1 MISICMIVKNESKVL
16 EKSLESIKDYNFE
29 IIIVDTGSS
38 DNTKEIARKYT
49 DKVYDFK
56 WCNDFSQARNFSIS
70 KAANDFVLVLD
81 ADEVIIDI
89 DLKQIEKLINKNSEK
104 VGRII
109 IKNEYY
115 RDGNKFTYKE
125 YVNRLFN
132 KNLFIYKGLIHEQV
146 TTQNGKLFRTYNLP
160 LEIHHIGYNNEE
172 ITRKNKIIRNIEMLK
187 EALRENSEDPYI
199 YYQLGKSYYMNDNFK
214 EAKYNFETALSFNL
228 DTKFEYVQDLIET
241 YGYALINTGDY
252 KKALDVLQYEKYFEN
267 SSDFIFLQALVF
279 MNNGLF
285 DMAVNSFKKATC
297 FKTSK
302 MEGVNSYLA
311 YYNLGVIYECLGMLS
326 EAIYY
331 YNLCGDFNMAKNR
344 LNNLIANNEVI

>member
-89 DLKQIEKLINKNSEK
+89 DLKEIEKLINKNSEK

-241 YGYALINTGDY
+241 YGYSLIKLEEY
-252 KKALDVLQYEKYFEN
+252 KN
-267 SSDFIFLQALVF
+267 SMKLLNLYNEYKNSADFIFLIALIY
-279 MNNGLF
+279 MNNGF
-285 DMAVNSFKKATC
+285 FNEAIIEFENAKRIEIC
-297 FKTSK
+297 K
-302 MEGVNSYLA
+302 MDGVNDYLA
-311 YYNLGVIYECLGMLS
+311 NYNIGVILECLGN
-326 EAIYY
+326 EEKAIEYY
-331 YNLCGDFNMAKNR
+331 KMCNNYENALR
-344 LNNLIANNEVI
+344 RIEYLNSKK

>member
-1 MISICMIVKNESKVL
+1 MISLCMIVKNEENNISKCF
-16 EKSLESIKDYNFE
+16 ESLNEVISE
-29 IIIVDTGSS
+29 IVVVDTGST
-38 DNTKEIARKYT
+38 DATKNIVLKYT
-49 DKVYDFK
+49 NRLYDYK
-56 WCNDFSQARNFSIS
+56 WENDFSKARNYCIE
-70 KAANDFVLVLD
+70 KAKNDWILVLD
-81 ADEVIIDI
+81 ADEVIVDFN
-89 DLKQIEKLINKNSEK
+89 QNKIKDFILFKEDTI
-104 VGRII
+104 GRINI
-109 IKNEYY
+109 
-115 RDGNKFTYKE
+115 
-125 YVNRLFN
+125 VNVFNDNNFVKKYSARVGRLFN
-132 KNLFIYKGLIHEQV
+132 RKNYIFEGKVHEQLVKKGLKDIQTDDVDIVIEHY
-146 TTQNGKLFRTYNLP
+146 GYDKKLFDIDKKL
-160 LEIHHIGYNNEE
+160 
-172 ITRKNKIIRNIEMLK
+172 KRNIDLLK
-187 EALRENSEDPYI
+187 YEINNRKHDAYL
-199 YYQLGKSYYMNDNFK
+199 YYQLGKSYYMAAEFK
-214 EAKYNFETALSFNL
+214 NSALEFEKAIKYIN
-228 DTKFEYVQDLIET
+228 KFDYDYVEDLIET

>member
-89 DLKQIEKLINKNSEK
+89 DLKEIEKLINKNSEK

-241 YGYALINTGDY
+241 YGYSLIKLEEY
-252 KKALDVLQYEKYFEN
+252 KN
-267 SSDFIFLQALVF
+267 SMKLLNLYNEYKNSADFIFLIALIY
-279 MNNGLF
+279 MNNGF
-285 DMAVNSFKKATC
+285 FNEAIIEFENAKRIEIC
-297 FKTSK
+297 K
-302 MEGVNSYLA
+302 MDGVNDYLA
-311 YYNLGVIYECLGMLS
+311 NYNIGVILECLGN
-326 EAIYY
+326 EEKAIEYY
-331 YNLCGDFNMAKNR
+331 KICNNYENALR
-344 LNNLIANNEVI
+344 RIEYLNSKK

>member
-89 DLKQIEKLINKNSEK
+89 DLKEIEKLINKNSEK

-241 YGYALINTGDY
+241 YGYSLIKLEEY
-252 KKALDVLQYEKYFEN
+252 KN
-267 SSDFIFLQALVF
+267 SMKLLNLYNEYKNSADFIFLIALIY
-279 MNNGLF
+279 MNNGF
-285 DMAVNSFKKATC
+285 FNEAIIEFENAKRIEIC
-297 FKTSK
+297 K
-302 MEGVNSYLA
+302 MDGVNDYLA
-311 YYNLGVIYECLGMLS
+311 NYNIGVILECLGNK
-326 EAIYY
+326 EKAIKYY
-331 YNLCGDFNMAKNR
+331 KICNNYENALR
-344 LNNLIANNEVI
+344 RIEYLNSKK

>member
-89 DLKQIEKLINKNSEK
+89 DLKEIEKLINKNSEK

-132 KNLFIYKGLIHEQV
+132 KIYL
-146 TTQNGKLFRTYNLP
+146 Y
-160 LEIHHIGYNNEE
+160 
-172 ITRKNKIIRNIEMLK
+172 
-187 EALRENSEDPYI
+187 
-199 YYQLGKSYYMNDNFK
+199 
-214 EAKYNFETALSFNL
+214 
-228 DTKFEYVQDLIET
+228 TKV
-241 YGYALINTGDY
+241 
-252 KKALDVLQYEKYFEN
+252 
-267 SSDFIFLQALVF
+267 
-279 MNNGLF
+279 
-285 DMAVNSFKKATC
+285 
-297 FKTSK
+297 
-302 MEGVNSYLA
+302 
-311 YYNLGVIYECLGMLS
+311 
-326 EAIYY
+326 
-331 YNLCGDFNMAKNR
+331 
-344 LNNLIANNEVI
+344 